1 MSVTSYNSN
10 VQAHSSHSQSPTN
23 IRVASPPTYF
33 PAWKSYEDAVFLGSQ
48 VAAKVIFVT
57 DQGLS
62 KGFLSR
68 VEFNEEGPSAIHQV

>member
-1 MSVTSYNSN
+1 MSLTSYNTP
-10 VQAHSSHSQSPTN
+10 QAHSSHSQSPTSIKTAN
-23 IRVASPPTYF
+23 PPAYF
-33 PAWKSYEDAVFLGSQ
+33 PEWKSYEEAVFLGSQ